1 MYGKTDLEIPE
12 VLQQNLQNISSFERF
27 SLTKR
32 FEKAISE
39 NSKLKIKNK
48 HKLIKIRAAN
58 LLSGVLRENVFDTA
72 YLSRAREKFVYV
84 EQAVNAIQSLDF
96 EKLSAEQQN
105 RMSVLVSK
113 LVKNIE
119 SALALSGMSGA
130 S

>member
-12 VLQQNLQNISSFERF
+12 VLQQNLQNISPYERF

-119 SALALSGMSGA
+119 SALELSGMSGA

>member
-1 MYGKTDLEIPE
+1 MFGKTDLEIPE

-84 EQAVNAIQSLDF
+84 EQAVNAIQALDF
-96 EKLSAEQQN
+96 EKLSVEQQN

-119 SALALSGMSGA
+119 SALELSGISD
-130 S
+130 SS

>member
-12 VLQQNLQNISSFERF
+12 VLQQNLQNISSYERF

>member
-12 VLQQNLQNISSFERF
+12 VLQQNLQNISPYERF

-96 EKLSAEQQN
+96 DKLSAEQQN

-119 SALALSGMSGA
+119 SALELSGMSGA

>member
-12 VLQQNLQNISSFERF
+12 VLQQNLQNISSYERF

-119 SALALSGMSGA
+119 SALELSGMSGA

>member
-1 MYGKTDLEIPE
+1 MFGKTDLEIPE

-119 SALALSGMSGA
+119 SALELSGMSDA

>member
-1 MYGKTDLEIPE
+1 MFGKTDLEIPE

-84 EQAVNAIQSLDF
+84 EQAVNAIQALDF
-96 EKLSAEQQN
+96 EKLSVEHQN

-119 SALALSGMSGA
+119 SALELSGMSD
-130 S
+130 SM

>member
-1 MYGKTDLEIPE
+1 MFGKTDLEIPE

-27 SLTKR
+27 TLTKR

-48 HKLIKIRAAN
+48 HKLIKIRASN
-58 LLSGVLRENVFDTA
+58 LLSGVLRENVFDTS

-84 EQAVNAIQSLDF
+84 EQAVNAIQALDF
-96 EKLSAEQQN
+96 EKLSVEQQN

-119 SALALSGMSGA
+119 SALELSGISD
-130 S
+130 SS

>member
-1 MYGKTDLEIPE
+1 MFGKTDLEIPE

-84 EQAVNAIQSLDF
+84 EQAVNAIQALDF
-96 EKLSAEQQN
+96 EKLSVEQQN

-119 SALALSGMSGA
+119 SALELSGMSD
-130 S
+130 

>member
-12 VLQQNLQNISSFERF
+12 VLQQNLQNISPYERF

-84 EQAVNAIQSLDF
+84 EQAVNAIQALDF

-119 SALALSGMSGA
+119 SALELSGMSGA

>member
-1 MYGKTDLEIPE
+1 MFGKTDLEIPE

-84 EQAVNAIQSLDF
+84 EQAVNAIQALDF

-113 LVKNIE
+113 LLKNIE
-119 SALALSGMSGA
+119 SALELSGMSDA

>member
-1 MYGKTDLEIPE
+1 MFGKTDLEIPE

-27 SLTKR
+27 TLTKR

-48 HKLIKIRAAN
+48 HKLIKIRASN
-58 LLSGVLRENVFDTA
+58 LLSGVLRENVFDTS

-84 EQAVNAIQSLDF
+84 EQAVNAIQALDF
-96 EKLSAEQQN
+96 EKLSVEQQN

-119 SALALSGMSGA
+119 SALELSGMSD
-130 S
+130 SS